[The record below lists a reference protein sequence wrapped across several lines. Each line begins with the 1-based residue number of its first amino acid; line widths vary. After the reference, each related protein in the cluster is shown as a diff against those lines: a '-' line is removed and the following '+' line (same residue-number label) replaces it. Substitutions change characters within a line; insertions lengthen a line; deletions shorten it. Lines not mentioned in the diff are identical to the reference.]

1 MKKYIFILFAV
12 FALAIGADKVFA
24 DSSGVYEYGVSNGEA
39 VITGVVSKADFSG
52 AQEIPAVLGEYPVTA
67 IENSAFENCISLTS
81 VTIPAGVTTIDYG
94 TFSGCVSLKS
104 IEFLGKIT
112 EIRNYAFRGCTNLS
126 KVWINENYV
135 ERLKKTVMSTT
146 GNEDFLRCLDGID
159 NDIKYTVTADTLTSV
174 SVDTS
179 NLMPYATVFI
189 SCGTGGKQ
197 VCVKSASVS
206 NAAENKLV
214 FEFENSE
221 WEAYDLVKLMVF
233 DMKNLRPLMHFALI
247 KGITDKINELLGA
260 ADAKSAANILDKY
273 KSVFGTD
280 FKPYTD
286 MDGIGHDGFADMV
299 YKNLLQNGELRKIA
313 AEDNEKAI
321 VQIRMYAV
329 IDALNN
335 GKIEN
340 LFDYA
345 DEILLYNSRI
355 NDWYKRVDGYIQIEI
370 THDISTKGITTA
382 NEFENKL
389 TEALILN
396 VVAAPD
402 GWSVIRDLL
411 MEFRDF
417 IGVNIDRYGY
427 SCADRVCKEMA
438 GKKYPSIDVL
448 RDKMINAL
456 ESMKPSSGSSGGGS
470 SGGGS
475 SGGGSGG
482 GSGDEDGEESAA

>member
-126 KVWINENYV
+126 KVWINENDV

-146 GNEDFLRCLDGID
+146 GNEDLLRCLDGID
-159 NDIKYTVTADTLTSV
+159 NDIRYTVTADALTTV

-247 KGITDKINELLGA
+247 KGITDEINELLGA

-273 KSVFGTD
+273 KNVFGTD

-313 AEDNEKAI
+313 AEDNEKTV

-355 NDWYKRVDGYIQIEI
+355 NDWYKRVDGYIQTEI

-411 MEFRDF
+411 IEFRDF
-417 IGVNIDRYGY
+417 IGVDIDRYGY
-427 SCADRVCKEMA
+427 SCVDRVCKEMA

-456 ESMKPSSGSSGGGS
+456 KSMQSSSGSSGGGS
-470 SGGGS
+470 L
-475 SGGGSGG
+475 GGGSGG

>member
-24 DSSGVYEYGVSNGEA
+24 DSSGMN
-39 VITGVVSKADFSG
+39 
-52 AQEIPAVLGEYPVTA
+52 
-67 IENSAFENCISLTS
+67 
-81 VTIPAGVTTIDYG
+81 
-94 TFSGCVSLKS
+94 
-104 IEFLGKIT
+104 
-112 EIRNYAFRGCTNLS
+112 
-126 KVWINENYV
+126 
-135 ERLKKTVMSTT
+135 
-146 GNEDFLRCLDGID
+146 
-159 NDIKYTVTADTLTSV
+159 IKYTVTADSV
-174 SVDTS
+174 ITISVDTS
-179 NLMPYATVFI
+179 NFLPYAIVFI
-189 SCGTGGKQ
+189 SCSDGGKQ
-197 VCVKSASVS
+197 VCVKSAKVS
-206 NAAENKLV
+206 SAAEDKLV
-214 FEFENSE
+214 FEFENDE
-221 WEAYDLVKLMVF
+221 WKTYDMVKLMVF
-233 DMKNLRPLMHFALI
+233 DMQNLRPLVHFTVIKDISEKLVYLAEAVDSRSAL
-247 KGITDKINELLGA
+247 T
-260 ADAKSAANILDKY
+260 ILDNHKTD
-273 KSVFGTD
+273 FGIN

-313 AEDNEKAI
+313 ADDNEKAI

-355 NDWYKRVDGYIQIEI
+355 NDWYKRVDEYIQTEI

-427 SCADRVCKEMA
+427 SCANEVCKKMA
-438 GKKYPSIDVL
+438 GIKYPSIDVL

-456 ESMKPSSGSSGGGS
+456 KSMQSSSGS

-482 GSGDEDGEESAA
+482 GSGDEDGGESAA